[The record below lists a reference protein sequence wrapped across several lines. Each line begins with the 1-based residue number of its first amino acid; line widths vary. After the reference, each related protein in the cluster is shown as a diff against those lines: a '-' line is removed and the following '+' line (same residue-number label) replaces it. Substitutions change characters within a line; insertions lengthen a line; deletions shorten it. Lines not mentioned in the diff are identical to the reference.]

1 MKWDSILFR
10 EQVLLRQNTPYFHES
25 PFILIQITEGIAVSP
40 TKSSDYQWLDKN
52 SKRNKI

>member
-1 MKWDSILFR
+1 MRFEGLEHKSIEKL
-10 EQVLLRQNTPYFHES
+10 Y
-25 PFILIQITEGIAVSP
+25 PFILIQITEDIAVSP

>member
-52 SKRNKI
+52 SKRNKN